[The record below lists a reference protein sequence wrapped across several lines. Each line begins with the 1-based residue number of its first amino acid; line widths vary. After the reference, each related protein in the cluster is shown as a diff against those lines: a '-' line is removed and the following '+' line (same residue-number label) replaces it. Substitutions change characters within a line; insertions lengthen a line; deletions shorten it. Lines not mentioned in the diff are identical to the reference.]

1 LTLRKNQE
9 RYLGASTN
17 PEPGHAAKT
26 PRQIHKP
33 IPTGL
38 GRQTDQAIAASGGNV
53 RDAVKTL
60 IIANEFL
67 EVEVSQAA
75 ISNGYARGK
84 FEPAPRD
91 RKDWY
96 NW

>member
-1 LTLRKNQE
+1 
-9 RYLGASTN
+9 
-17 PEPGHAAKT
+17 
-26 PRQIHKP
+26 
-33 IPTGL
+33 L